1 MKVSALKFKNS
12 ILERIKDL
20 TRTVAPREATDTSK
34 QIINYGLQN
43 DFPIKLAET
52 VEKSPTGQSNID
64 VIQKFL
70 KGQGFN
76 NDAINDFE
84 INKEQKFISFH
95 SDIADQLGLFE
106 GFSIRTTY
114 DKKTLKLNHAHA
126 LQFQGA
132 RFQIQNKDGSIDN
145 IFFNPWYGTVEY
157 DIKHTRIYP
166 VFDPEAVKK
175 QIKVKLKF
183 SNREQGFQGQ
193 CLYFGK
199 TTPTSPFYPRPGYWS
214 AKSWFRCDWLIGEFH
229 ENNIDNNFLLAFIVE
244 MIGDPNAP
252 STHPDD
258 KRTNETTKEEEIIRT
273 VGERFDLDMGESLS
287 GAIHGGVALVIW
299 QAIVAG
305 GGDTKPRITPFP
317 SNAMD
322 TLFITLAKLITEN
335 IARATK
341 VPPLLANIEQSGSL
355 SDASKIREAT
365 ELMNKLTEPERMIL
379 EFNYKMIFRAMA
391 DPPQGW
397 EDLKIIPLKEREAVP
412 DNKIWEAMTI
422 PERRAWIAKNTDI
435 ELLEEGEGA
444 PDQIDITDLSPLTF
458 NRIWDGLAEDEK
470 RRFLKQKT
478 SIELTDTNNV

>member
-52 VEKSPTGQSNID
+52 VEKSPTGQSNIA
-64 VIQKFL
+64 VIQKFI

-76 NDAINDFE
+76 NDAINDFQ
-84 INKEQKFISFH
+84 INKEQFFIGFH
-95 SDIADQLGLFE
+95 SDVADQMGLFE

-114 DKKTLKLNHAHA
+114 DKKTFALKSAHA

-166 VFDPEAVKK
+166 VFEPEAVQK
-175 QIKVKLKF
+175 QIKVKLKY
-183 SNREQGFQGQ
+183 SNITQNFQGQ
-193 CLYFGK
+193 CLYVGQ

-214 AKSWFRCDWLIGEFH
+214 AKSWLRCDWMIGEFH
-229 ENNIDNNFLLAFIVE
+229 ENNINNNFLLGFIVE

-258 KRTNETTKEEEIIRT
+258 IETNETTKEESSKRT
-273 VGERFDLDMGESLS
+273 IGERFDLDMQESLS
-287 GAIHGGVALVIW
+287 GAINGGAALVIW
-299 QAIVAG
+299 QSIVG
-305 GGDTKPRITPFP
+305 GQGDTKPRITAFP
-317 SNAMD
+317 SNAQD
-322 TLFITLAKLITEN
+322 TLFVTLATLITEN

-341 VPPLLANIEQSGSL
+341 VPPMLANIEQSGSL

-365 ELMNKLTEPERMIL
+365 ELMNKLTEPERLIL

-391 DPPQGW
+391 DPPKGW

-412 DNKIWEAMTI
+412 DDKIWEAMTV
-422 PERRAWIAKNTDI
+422 PEQRAWIKKNTDI
-435 ELLEEGEGA
+435 ELIETPEPA
-444 PDQIDITDLSPLTF
+444 PIT
-458 NRIWDGLAEDEK
+458 
-470 RRFLKQKT
+470 
-478 SIELTDTNNV
+478 TNNV

>member
-1 MKVSALKFKNS
+1 MKVSVLEFKNS
-12 ILERIKDL
+12 ILERIQDL
-20 TRTVAPREATDTSK
+20 TRTLAPREATDTSK

-52 VEKSPTGQSNID
+52 VEKSPTGQSNIS

-76 NDAINDFE
+76 NDSINDFQ
-84 INKEQKFISFH
+84 INKEQNFLAFH
-95 SDIADQLGLFE
+95 SNVADQLGLFD

-114 DKKTLKLNHAHA
+114 DKKTLKVNHAHT

-166 VFDPEAVKK
+166 VFDPEAVSK
-175 QIKVKLKF
+175 QINVKLKYGTI
-183 SNREQGFQGQ
+183 EQGFQGQ

-199 TTPTSPFYPRPGYWS
+199 TTPTSPFYPRPDYWS
-214 AKSWFRCDWLIGEFH
+214 AKSWLRCDWLIGEFH
-229 ENNIDNNFLLAFIVE
+229 ENNINNNFLLAFIVE

-252 STHPDD
+252 STHPKD
-258 KRTNETTKEEEIIRT
+258 KETNKTTGEEKTIRT

-287 GAIHGGVALVIW
+287 GAIHGGTALVIW
-299 QAIVAG
+299 QSIVGG
-305 GGDTKPRITPFP
+305 GGDTKPRITAFP

-365 ELMNKLTEPERMIL
+365 ELMNKLTEPERLIL
-379 EFNYKMIFRAMA
+379 
-391 DPPQGW
+391 
-397 EDLKIIPLKEREAVP
+397 DLHS
-412 DNKIWEAMTI
+412 MTI
-422 PERRAWIAKNTDI
+422 
-435 ELLEEGEGA
+435 L
-444 PDQIDITDLSPLTF
+444 QIGILIVVNPLYP
-458 NRIWDGLAEDEK
+458 GL
-470 RRFLKQKT
+470 
-478 SIELTDTNNV
+478 